1 GTITINGIVNINGS
15 PVMSGQTLFSGSNIR
30 VGPES
35 ESALELGN
43 LVRLKLEAE
52 TSLMLESSDLGLSAS
67 LDKGSVRA
75 LVPGGIRGSI
85 TTPDASITTDGSQ
98 PAAFTLRVD
107 SCSTTLSVQ
116 AGQVKMRSAN
126 YERSLRVGETL
137 STGAAQLPSGTQ
149 NNLS

>member
-1 GTITINGIVNINGS
+1 
-15 PVMSGQTLFSGSNIR
+15 
-30 VGPES
+30 
-35 ESALELGN
+35 SALELGN

-67 LDKGSVRA
+67 LDNGSVRA

-149 NNLS
+149 NNLSKGKKIGLGIGIGGAIAILLIALTREEPVLD